1 MRTEKLRIIVMGQ
14 GAGRLSLMK
23 MADIRNRLLMHRV
36 FFFTPVSVM
45 LCDNN
50 RVAENFILYRLIN
63 YYICIIKNHP
73 RRIPPRC
80 LSYASHPVCIVA
92 RIPFFQ

>member
-14 GAGRLSLMK
+14 GAGRLPLMK
-23 MADIRNRLLMHRV
+23 MADIRNRYAQGL

-63 YYICIIKNHP
+63 YYICIIRNHP
-73 RRIPPRC
+73 RRIPQG
-80 LSYASHPVCIVA
+80 V
-92 RIPFFQ
+92 